1 MLDLWSLQ
9 CLGSWQRSAKQ
20 KMGATNSLDE
30 NLDED
35 DGSDVFREVFCWDM
49 SKYFK
54 STLKNPWDL
63 KTNGLEIPR
72 KKPSNKK
79 RVIHPNPSC

>member
-1 MLDLWSLQ
+1 MLGLWSLQ

-20 KMGATNSLDE
+20 KFSRKDSLDE

-35 DGSDVFREVFCWDM
+35 DGSDDVFREVFCWDM

-54 STLKNPWDL
+54 STLKKSMGSQN
-63 KTNGLEIPR
+63 
-72 KKPSNKK
+72 
-79 RVIHPNPSC
+79 